1 MWSSSVPDP
10 SVRRR
15 DDRLEPAV
23 AGTPEKKSR
32 HDTGIAR
39 SVKPG
44 ERQASRQRRPRLSP
58 RGILSADTRD
68 LRSALGDELAGIS
81 KDRAV
86 ARRIVMAGREP
97 VLRPV

>member
-32 HDTGIAR
+32 HDTGIDR

-44 ERQASRQRRPRLSP
+44 VRQPSRAELVRVVVQIGLLGPV
-58 RGILSADTRD
+58 G
-68 LRSALGDELAGIS
+68 AL
-81 KDRAV
+81 K
-86 ARRIVMAGREP
+86 
-97 VLRPV
+97 